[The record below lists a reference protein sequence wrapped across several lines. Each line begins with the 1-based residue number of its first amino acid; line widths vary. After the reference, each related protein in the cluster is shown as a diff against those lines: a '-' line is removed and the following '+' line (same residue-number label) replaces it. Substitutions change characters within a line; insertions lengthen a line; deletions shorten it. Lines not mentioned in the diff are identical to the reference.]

1 MTGYLLDTNVVSDL
15 VRNPQGTVAQRI
27 RKVGETKVCTSII
40 VASELRYGAE
50 KKGSQ
55 RLTTQLEVVLGA
67 LQVLP
72 FDSPADVTYGRVR
85 AQLERV
91 GKPIGGNDLLIAAH
105 ALTLGY
111 TLVSDNTREFAQV
124 RGLHCAAQGNVDA
137 PRRSSTLRACL
148 SLIEEARGRTQ
159 SAMSTTSFIIK

>member
-1 MTGYLLDTNVVSDL
+1 MTGDPLDTNVGFSLHL

-40 VASELRYGAE
+40 VASESPLWCREEGVAAAHDTTRSGAG
-50 KKGSQ
+50 GSA
-55 RLTTQLEVVLGA
+55 GSS
-67 LQVLP
+67 

-111 TLVSDNTREFAQV
+111 TLVSGNTREFAQV
-124 RGLHCAAQGNVDA
+124 RGLQRENW
-137 PRRSSTLRACL
+137 LRP
-148 SLIEEARGRTQ
+148 S
-159 SAMSTTSFIIK
+159 

>member
-111 TLVSDNTREFAQV
+111 TWLATTQGSLLRCEAYNERTGFALLKGKYSSD
-124 RGLHCAAQGNVDA
+124 L
-137 PRRSSTLRACL
+137 TLC
-148 SLIEEARGRTQ
+148 S
-159 SAMSTTSFIIK
+159 

>member
-72 FDSPADVTYGRVR
+72 FDSPADVTSGRVR
-85 AQLERV
+85 AQLERI
-91 GKPIGGNDLLIAAH
+91 GKPIGGNDLLKLCSNPAVRNICGRIERKNLQSPQHHFELCREPLRPLLLCTIAE
-105 ALTLGY
+105 L
-111 TLVSDNTREFAQV
+111 
-124 RGLHCAAQGNVDA
+124 
-137 PRRSSTLRACL
+137 
-148 SLIEEARGRTQ
+148 
-159 SAMSTTSFIIK
+159 

>member
-55 RLTTQLEVVLGA
+55 RLTIQLEVVLGA
-67 LQVLP
+67 GQVLRSV
-72 FDSPADVTYGRVR
+72 SPADLTSARFRARLGRF
-85 AQLERV
+85 A
-91 GKPIGGNDLLIAAH
+91 KPIGAN
-105 ALTLGY
+105 AL
-111 TLVSDNTREFAQV
+111 
-124 RGLHCAAQGNVDA
+124 
-137 PRRSSTLRACL
+137 P
-148 SLIEEARGRTQ
+148 
-159 SAMSTTSFIIK
+159 

>member
-40 VASELRYGAE
+40 VASELRGAE

-72 FDSPADVTYGRVR
+72 FDSPADVTYGRV
-85 AQLERV
+85 
-91 GKPIGGNDLLIAAH
+91 
-105 ALTLGY
+105 
-111 TLVSDNTREFAQV
+111 
-124 RGLHCAAQGNVDA
+124 
-137 PRRSSTLRACL
+137 
-148 SLIEEARGRTQ
+148 
-159 SAMSTTSFIIK
+159 

>member
-27 RKVGETKVCTSII
+27 RKVGETRVCTSII
-40 VASELRYGAE
+40 VASELRYSAE

-55 RLTTQLEVVLGA
+55 RLTTQLEAVLGA

-72 FDSPADVTYGRVR
+72 FDAPADVTYGRVR
-85 AQLERV
+85 ALERV

-111 TLVSDNTREFAQV
+111 ALVSDDTREFAQV
-124 RGLHCAAQGNVDA
+124 RGLQRENW
-137 PRRSSTLRACL
+137 LRP
-148 SLIEEARGRTQ
+148 S
-159 SAMSTTSFIIK
+159 

>member
-50 KKGSQ
+50 EEGGRSGS
-55 RLTTQLEVVLGA
+55 RHNSKWCWGA

-91 GKPIGGNDLLIAAH
+91 GKPIGGNDPAH
-105 ALTLGY
+105 RCSCSYAWLYPG
-111 TLVSDNTREFAQV
+111 
-124 RGLHCAAQGNVDA
+124 
-137 PRRSSTLRACL
+137 
-148 SLIEEARGRTQ
+148 
-159 SAMSTTSFIIK
+159 

>member
-85 AQLERV
+85 PQLERG
-91 GKPIGGNDLLIAAH
+91 GKPIVATGLLTAAH
-105 ALTLGY
+105 APTLGY
-111 TLVSDNTREFAQV
+111 TQL
-124 RGLHCAAQGNVDA
+124 
-137 PRRSSTLRACL
+137 
-148 SLIEEARGRTQ
+148 
-159 SAMSTTSFIIK
+159 STTT